1 MNSAPFIAVKI
12 FDELENISNIQ
23 FININH
29 IQRVYE
35 KNDIV
40 YIELVDYTTLQIRDE
55 HIMNFMDRFV

>member
-1 MNSAPFIAVKI
+1 MNSTPFIAVKI
-12 FDELENISNIQ
+12 FDEVENTSNIQ

-35 KNDIV
+35 KDDIV
-40 YIELVDYTTLQIRDE
+40 YIELVDYTTLQVRDE